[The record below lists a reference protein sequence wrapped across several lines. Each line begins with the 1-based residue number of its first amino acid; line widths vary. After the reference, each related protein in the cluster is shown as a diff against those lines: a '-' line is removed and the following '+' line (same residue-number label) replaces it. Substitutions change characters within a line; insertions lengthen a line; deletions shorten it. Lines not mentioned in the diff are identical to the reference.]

1 MLYRN
6 KKTGAV
12 IETDC
17 LISGGDWGPDRA
29 DAAPDATSE
38 SDTESDPPAAK
49 SKRKG
54 RMTG

>member
-17 LISGGDWGPDRA
+17 LISGGDWESDRA

-38 SDTESDPPAAK
+38 ADTEADLPAAK

>member
-17 LISGGDWGPDRA
+17 LISGGDWGPDKA
-29 DAAPDATSE
+29 DATPDATSE

-54 RMTG
+54 RATV

>member
-17 LISGGDWGPDRA
+17 HISGGDWELGN
-29 DAAPDATSE
+29 AASASDVSAGSE
-38 SDTESDPPAAK
+38 TVPPADK
-49 SKRKG
+49 PKRKG
-54 RMTG
+54 KATV

>member
-12 IETDC
+12 IETGC
-17 LISGGDWGPDRA
+17 LISGGDWEPDRA

-38 SDTESDPPAAK
+38 ADTEADPPAAK

-54 RMTG
+54 RATA

>member
-17 LISGGDWGPDRA
+17 LISGGDWEPDGRC
-29 DAAPDATSE
+29 APGATSE
-38 SDTESDPPAAK
+38 ADTEADPPAAK

-54 RMTG
+54 RATV

>member
-17 LISGGDWGPDRA
+17 LISGGDWESDKA

-38 SDTESDPPAAK
+38 SDTEADPPAAK

-54 RMTG
+54 RVTV

>member
-17 LISGGDWGPDRA
+17 LISGGDWEPDRA

-38 SDTESDPPAAK
+38 ADPPATK

-54 RMTG
+54 RATV

>member
-17 LISGGDWGPDRA
+17 LISGGDWEPDKA
-29 DAAPDATSE
+29 DTAPDATSE
-38 SDTESDPPAAK
+38 SDTGADSPAAK

-54 RMTG
+54 RATV

>member
-17 LISGGDWGPDRA
+17 LISGGDWVPDKA
-29 DAAPDATSE
+29 DSAPDDSSE
-38 SDTESDPPAAK
+38 ADTETDPPSAK
-49 SKRKG
+49 PKRKG
-54 RMTG
+54 RTTV

>member
-17 LISGGDWGPDRA
+17 LISGGDWEPDRA
-29 DAAPDATSE
+29 DAAPDATSAH
-38 SDTESDPPAAK
+38 DG
-49 SKRKG
+49 G
-54 RMTG
+54 RAGPRRPSAGGHLSQP

>member
-17 LISGGDWGPDRA
+17 LISGGDWEPDKA
-29 DAAPDATSE
+29 DTAPDATSE
-38 SDTESDPPAAK
+38 SDTGADSPAAK

-54 RMTG
+54 RATA